1 MAIYNIRDYN
11 GQTISDISGTIVDS
25 GGDQGS
31 YNTRTTPLAGDY
43 QNNENFYMILDV
55 PNANS
60 YRFKLE
66 DLYTADS
73 VDVLRVYR
81 ITSKGTGPVTITD
94 GVPQVANGWNFNRAS
109 FSPFNPSFSTPSVT
123 TQIFNGDGYCTI
135 SSPVFSGTGT
145 AEDTEFQATSQS
157 FIVTWFSNISNVG
170 RGFKLS
176 YRSNLV
182 QDETFSNLDNL
193 FDVQTTYHF
202 LSNFSAL
209 TNDTQSVLTDE
220 GYIKYYVSSSIQ
232 NPVITLYSDELN
244 NRGTGSWP
252 RETYAT
258 VEGNIITMSYD
269 MVKRFIGWEPRTA
282 GVNNLRAYVVDKYDN
297 KKKDLMTTVDL
308 SPNRAHFGFPYNFA
322 YNNVVQ
328 NQVGVSVRTARET
341 DPNAYST
348 ALLRSPSG
356 ILGFQP
362 YLYNNANWSYSP
374 NMYSFK
380 VFDCTSTTL
389 IESALFIHEL
399 KLGNN
404 DSLSVYR
411 FSGSMNATVY
421 DQVRNQTFT
430 NWELIS
436 EFSGTFK
443 ASLSNSN
450 TKITYLE
457 GKAKNGYD
465 YYYAI
470 TLKTANSTDGDG
482 FLATLKPTQQ
492 LSSRANPNGG
502 WYDTS
507 FSLGQSANNEMGV
520 QVISAQNIPINKTFT
535 DIQFLLSN
543 DGNIEN
549 ATWSSGSYVSIHG
562 ASLYSK
568 YYTFGNADSSR
579 LGTTAMVLDD
589 GNKYLHG
596 LKEVCILTN
605 RTQSFLFNSK
615 DYVGFNTY
623 HSTPTTLQTNKFY
636 LNTHFPKITNVSYRS
651 GSINLILEQQ
661 NLLQNQQTNKYVLET
676 YNGSS
681 FVSYASGFIC
691 NGTGS
696 TLESATESYKKTI
709 LTASTEGG
717 VLSVEIDGKD
727 LYDYPALGPSSHR
740 YLGTF
745 RLSPYY
751 ESVDQSSYTPSITHW
766 YGFQN
771 TFYFLNSTINNRNFI
786 INRAS
791 ELMVNYHNQ
800 NSLQSHNDYSNKYFY
815 LSKRQGVG
823 NNSDFMFIRPF
834 QSTKINDIYVYLN
847 SINIGGAGGG
857 LSLMPVKYDRSGR
870 IFKNGFNPIYNS
882 LNTLPSLDPAQYGSQ
897 YNYVNT
903 DDEING
909 IGAPGRIR
917 SLAGFQSVVKTS
929 LIDGA
934 PLQDYRMFIGLQSA
948 SIGDNVSNKVLY
960 YDTVSREWGLA
971 ANVGST
977 LNSINALLI
986 SGSDLY
992 VGGDFTTLGGTTTQA
1007 LGRRNS
1013 SLNVTTVIRNGTGV
1027 GLGNSTYTGQ
1037 LNTSGVASVYDLH
1050 LSGNEIYVAGA
1061 FDKVF
1066 TVSTSAWQTVNNI
1079 IKYNPQSASYYSL
1092 NGTALTAGSLNGLN
1106 GAVYT
1111 IARSGSTLFV
1121 GGDFTSG
1128 SANRETWNIGLNRVA
1143 RYTTAG
1149 GWSRI
1154 ASGTNGRVNS
1164 IAVSGNYLYIGGAF
1178 TALTRSNGTTT
1189 SATNLAK
1196 YNIATNDWETL
1207 SSAISGVNGE
1217 VLKVVYDSA
1226 SDAIHVGGRFT
1237 TFTDGIG
1244 ATVNKSGYLSIRR
1257 NFNNNDI
1264 VEATRTIGNTAL
1276 TTVRSDTGT
1285 TPDVHAILPLTFSN
1299 YKLDGGAGASAWL
1312 GGSFRTVHLKS
1323 NNTKSD
1329 VVNYL
1334 TYLNDTDSADLL
1346 NPDGIPI
1353 NYGKQSHNLISSEQ
1367 LGRYKFEDNSAIF
1380 AFWNGDISFDL
1391 SCRIVEPPIRS
1402 SMAGNLGRLSDSY
1415 ILSAFTA
1422 TFDDFSNE
1430 SRSRRAVYTDR
1441 MIPGG
1446 RWYNNSFSPQYS
1458 YIVSSSNLSNFS
1470 TFEATQSNNNNQFI
1484 IKTNPNYNY
1493 FRFSYLDPV
1502 SGEWSKNDANGL
1514 FNTQLGYLS
1523 HAPTITVVSS
1533 SDTSLTLNIADTR
1546 ATSSAEYVIF
1556 YGSLVT
1562 GSRPASATLN
1572 ISQTQLTG
1580 TTYTINDLEDAYSY
1594 GINGRVQLPSIGWS
1608 GPDSTIFQALT
1619 KPKFGS
1625 HVLSASQL
1633 SNLLSGKLYDD
1644 GGKNDHHMQET
1655 NRYFTINPS
1664 TWVNNIN
1671 LTLNYFTASSNINSS
1686 SIKVYTRTD
1695 SLNNSTPTLTKG
1707 WRPLF
1712 TNASAVGY
1720 VNDYLLSG
1728 NYMYLAAAH
1737 NFSDMFNNGL
1747 SVGATKNFAKYN
1759 MNTDKIESV
1768 GAVLNTVSYTLALS
1782 GTNLYVGGL
1791 FTTVNNVSSS
1801 YLFKV
1806 DTLTNAITTIGTK
1819 LNGAVNKMVF
1829 SGSDLYIAGAFTSAS
1844 NTTNNGAWTGAGA
1857 FAASRFVRYNTLT
1870 NQFSQVSSSIG
1881 QGIGTGNVNSLR
1893 YYNNKIY
1900 LAQSA
1905 QQHYGYTFNGILV
1918 WDAPNNTWSRISA
1931 SNGIGTNNANGGGDV
1946 MFSGSDIYMIG
1957 GGNSGYNKYSGSNN
1971 TWYYNV
1977 ASIGGFGSNG
1987 GVIHQGKLYTD
1998 NHKVYDIV
2006 NGTYL
2011 GTFAS
2016 YLKAGDFFSVVGDF
2030 RSTGIFTI
2038 GNKLYLRNNTTQNI
2052 DFIHTASYTNS
2063 REYSPL
2069 VYLDLDVPSFNIT
2082 DSNYK
2087 LLAEFSGT
2095 LPESSSYTFTASNL
2109 VLNWYANAS
2118 ATRQKGFDL
2127 DWSSSFV
2134 VPQVSGTALVLSS
2147 SASTAIKSGSL
2158 LDPGATFVGYPVNDT
2173 KSFIIQPTRK
2183 TGTKAVNNVKLKL
2196 NKLNIRENDCLRV
2209 YKAKDSSYLT
2219 ASLPLA
2225 TDGTLTG
2232 SNFVLLKTIVSG
2244 STEFANTNSIT
2255 GSDHVVITWRAS

>member
-31 YNTRTTPLAGDY
+31 YSTRTTPLAGDY

-66 DLYTADS
+66 DIYTAES
-73 VDVLRVYR
+73 TDVLRVYR

-109 FSPFNPSFSTPSVT
+109 SSPFNPLFSIPSVQ
-123 TQIFNGDGYCTI
+123 TQIFNGDGYCTV
-135 SSPVFSGTGT
+135 SSPVFSGAP
-145 AEDTEFQATSQS
+145 AEDAEFQATSQS
-157 FIVTWFSNISNVG
+157 FIITWFSDTSNVG

-193 FDVQTTYHF
+193 FDVQTTYNY

-209 TNDTQSVLTDE
+209 TNNTQDILTDE
-220 GYIKYYVSSSIQ
+220 GYLKYFVSSSIQ
-232 NPVITLYSDELN
+232 NPVITLYTDELN

-252 RETYAT
+252 RETYT
-258 VEGNIITMSYD
+258 TIDGNIITMSYD
-269 MVKRFIGWEPRTA
+269 LIKRTTGWEPRTS
-282 GVNNLRAYVVDKYDN
+282 GVNSLRAYVVDKYDN
-297 KKKDLMTTVDL
+297 KKKDILTTTDL
-308 SPNRAHFGFPYNFA
+308 PGNRAHSGFAYNFA
-322 YNNVVQ
+322 YNNTVQ
-328 NQVGVSVRTARET
+328 NQAGVTVVSARET

-356 ILGFQP
+356 ILGFQS
-362 YLYNNANWSYSP
+362 YIYNGANWSYSP

-380 VFDCTSTTL
+380 VFDCTSTAL

-399 KLGNN
+399 RLGN
-404 DSLSVYR
+404 DDRLSVYR
-411 FSGSMNATVY
+411 YSGSMNTAVY
-421 DQVRNQTFT
+421 DQLRNQTFT

-450 TKITYLE
+450 TKITYLDGRAKE
-457 GKAKNGYD
+457 GNI

-470 TLKTANSTDGDG
+470 TLKTAATTNGDG

-492 LSSRANPNGG
+492 LSSRSKPNGG

-507 FSLGQSANNEMGV
+507 FSLGQTPNNEKGV
-520 QVISAQNIPINKTFT
+520 QVISAQNMPINKAFT

-562 ASLYSK
+562 TSLYSK
-568 YYTFGNADSSR
+568 YYTFGIGDTGRQGS
-579 LGTTAMVLDD
+579 TAMVLDD

-615 DYVGFNTY
+615 DYVGYNTY

-636 LNTHFPKITNVSYRS
+636 LNTHFTKITNVSYKS

-676 YNGSS
+676 YNGSV
-681 FVSYASGFIC
+681 FTSYANGFTC

-696 TLESATESYKKTI
+696 TFESATDSYKKTI

-717 VLSVEIDGKD
+717 GLSVKIDGKD
-727 LYDYPALGPSSHR
+727 LYDYPALGPLSHR

-751 ESVDQSSYTPSITHW
+751 ESVDQSSYTPSIIHW
-766 YGFQN
+766 YGFQS
-771 TFYFLNSTINNRNFI
+771 TFYAPGSLDKNRNFI
-786 INRAS
+786 MNRPS

-815 LSKRQGVG
+815 LSKRQGEG
-823 NNSDFMFIRPF
+823 NNEDFMFIRPF

-847 SINIGGAGGG
+847 SINVGGAGGG
-857 LSLMPVKYDRSGR
+857 LTLMSVKYDRTGR
-870 IFKNGFNPIYNS
+870 IFKNGFNPLYNS
-882 LNTLPSLDPAQYGSQ
+882 LNTLPSLDPAAYGSQ
-897 YNYVNT
+897 YNYVNS

-909 IGAPGRIR
+909 VGAPSRIR
-917 SLAGFQSVVKTS
+917 SLTGFLPVVKTS
-929 LIDGA
+929 TIDGTTFA
-934 PLQDYRMFIGLQSA
+934 DYRMFIGLQSA
-948 SIGDNVSNKVLY
+948 SNGDNVLNKVIY

-971 ANVGST
+971 ATVGST
-977 LNSINALLI
+977 LNNVNALLI

-992 VGGDFTTLGGTTTQA
+992 VGGDFTALGGITTQA

-1013 SLNVTTVIRNGTGV
+1013 GLNTTTVIRSGTGI
-1027 GLGNSTYTGQ
+1027 GLGNGTYTGQ
-1037 LNTSGVASVYDLH
+1037 LNTSAIASVYDLH
-1050 LSGNEIYVAGA
+1050 LSGNEIYVAGT

-1066 TVSTSAWQTVNNI
+1066 TVSNSGFQTVNNI
-1079 IKYNPQSASYYSL
+1079 IKYNPQSGSYYSL
-1092 NGTALTAGSLNGLN
+1092 NGTALTAGSQNGLN

-1111 IARSGSTLFV
+1111 IARSGSTFFA

-1128 SANRETWNIGLNRVA
+1128 SANVETWNIGLNRVA

-1164 IAVSGNYLYIGGAF
+1164 MAVSGNYLYIGGAF
-1178 TALTRSNGTTT
+1178 TVLTRSNGTTL
-1189 SATNLAK
+1189 AANRLAK

-1207 SSAISGVNGE
+1207 STAISGVNGE
-1217 VLKVVYDSA
+1217 VLKVVYDAS

-1237 TFTDGIG
+1237 TFTDGVGTI
-1244 ATVNKSGYLSIRR
+1244 VNKAGYLSIRR
-1257 NFNNNDI
+1257 NFNNTEI
-1264 VEATRTIGNTAL
+1264 VETNRTIGTASL
-1276 TTVRSDTGT
+1276 LTVRADTGT
-1285 TPDVHAILPLTFSN
+1285 TPDVHAILPQTFN
-1299 YKLDGGAGASAWL
+1299 QFKFNGIGASAWL
-1312 GGSFRTVHLKS
+1312 GGSFRTVHLKT

-1334 TYLNDTDSADLL
+1334 TYLNDTDLAAATA
-1346 NPDGIPI
+1346 PDFFPVD
-1353 NYGKQSHNLISSEQ
+1353 YTKQAHSLYSSEQ
-1367 LGRYKFEDNSAIF
+1367 LGRYKFENNSAVF
-1380 AFWNGDISFDL
+1380 VLWNGDVSFDL

-1402 SMAGNLGRLSDSY
+1402 SLNSNLNRLADSY
-1415 ILSAFTA
+1415 TLSAFTA

-1430 SRSRRAVYTDR
+1430 SRSRRAAYTDR

-1446 RWYNNSFSPQYS
+1446 RWYNTSFSPQYS
-1458 YIVSSSNLSNFS
+1458 YTVSSSQFSNFS
-1470 TFEATQSNNNNQFI
+1470 TFEATQSNNSNQFI

-1514 FNTQLGYLS
+1514 YNTQLGFIS
-1523 HAPTITVVSS
+1523 HTPTITVISS

-1546 ATSSAEYVIF
+1546 ATSSAEYYIY

-1562 GSRPASATLN
+1562 GSRTTYSQLIIP
-1572 ISQTQLTG
+1572 QTQLTG
-1580 TTYTINDLEDAYSY
+1580 TTYTINNLEDSYSY
-1594 GINGRVQLPSIGWS
+1594 GINGSVIVPSIS
-1608 GPDSTIFQALT
+1608 YYGPFTTIFQVLT

-1625 HVLSASQL
+1625 HVLSASQM

-1644 GGKNDHHMQET
+1644 GGKNDHHMQEI

-1671 LTLNYFTASSNINSS
+1671 LTLNYFTASSFINSS

-1695 SLNNSTPTLTKG
+1695 SLNNSTPALTKG

-1712 TNASAVGY
+1712 TNASAVSW

-1737 NFSDMFNNGL
+1737 NSSDMFNSGL
-1747 SVGATKNFAKYN
+1747 SVGATKNFARYN

-1768 GAVLNTVSYTLALS
+1768 GAVLNNVSYTLALS

-1801 YLFKV
+1801 YLFKI
-1806 DTLTNAITTIGTK
+1806 DTLTNAITRIGTK
-1819 LNGAVNKMVF
+1819 LNGAINKMVF

-1844 NTTNNGAWTGAGA
+1844 NTTNTGAWTGAGA
-1857 FAASRFVRYNTLT
+1857 LAASRFVRYNTLT
-1870 NQFSQVSSSIG
+1870 NVFSQVSSSTG
-1881 QGIGTGNVNSLR
+1881 GEGVGTGNVNSLR
-1893 YYNNKIY
+1893 YYNNKVY

-1905 QQHYGYTFNGILV
+1905 QTQNGYTFNGILV

-1931 SNGIGTNNANGGGDV
+1931 SNGIGTNNANGGGDI

-1957 GGNSGYNKYSGSNN
+1957 GSTTGYNKYSGSNN

-1977 ASIGGFGSNG
+1977 ASTGGNGSNG
-1987 GVIHQGKLYTD
+1987 GVIQQGKLYTD
-1998 NHKVYDIV
+1998 NKKIYDIV

-2011 GTFAS
+2011 GTFAT
-2016 YLKAGDFFSVVGDF
+2016 YLKAGDFSGGTGDF
-2030 RSTGIFTI
+2030 RSIGIFTI

-2052 DFIHTASYTNS
+2052 DFIHTASYTNT

-2109 VLNWYANAS
+2109 VLNWYANS
-2118 ATRQKGFDL
+2118 YATRQKGFDL

-2147 SASTAIKSGSL
+2147 SSASTAIKSGSL
-2158 LDPGATFVGYPVNDT
+2158 LDPGATFVGYPLNDT
-2173 KSFIIQPTRK
+2173 KSFVIQPTRK

-2196 NKLNIRENDCLRV
+2196 NKLNIRNNDYLRV

-2219 ASLPLA
+2219 SSLPLA
-2225 TDGTLTG
+2225 SDGTLTG

-2244 STEFANTNSIT
+2244 STEFTNTTSIT